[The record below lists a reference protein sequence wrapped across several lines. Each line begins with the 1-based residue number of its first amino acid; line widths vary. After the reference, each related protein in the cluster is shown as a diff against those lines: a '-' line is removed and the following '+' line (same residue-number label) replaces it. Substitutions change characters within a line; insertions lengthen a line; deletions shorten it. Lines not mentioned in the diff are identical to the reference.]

1 MHHISHHVTALT
13 LAAAVCCNAYVSG
26 DSAPGGQSAQD
37 ASRAIRLPVVPYNY
51 SEISLPKYVRQAAK
65 RFDNTPRDNPITD
78 AGATL
83 GRVLFYDKTLSANGT
98 TSCATC
104 HKQAIAFTD
113 DRKLSV
119 GFEGIEVTR
128 NSMSLINARYYRR
141 GRFFWD
147 ERAPTLEDQ
156 VLMPIENEV
165 EMGHTLN
172 TLTTQLQ
179 SDPLYPSLFKS
190 AFGSDEVTQ
199 DRIAKALAQFVRSI
213 VSFRSKYDIGREQ
226 VESPLDP
233 FPNFTAQ
240 ENLGKQQFF
249 GRANCA
255 SCHLADTAI
264 PRDGLRQSSF
274 FFVDQP
280 VVNGIDSDTDGADA
294 GVGKHTGRSSDVGRF
309 KVSSLRNVELTGPY
323 MHDGRFITLDSVIE
337 HYNWSVRPHPNLDE
351 RLADFAANGLALPEV
366 PKVALTV
373 FLTTLT
379 DHSLLQD
386 PRYSDPFVDPPDSR
400 HQQRQDAR

>member
-1 MHHISHHVTALT
+1 MQLLSHPVAT
-13 LAAAVCCNAYVSG
+13 LALVAAVYCNADVSG
-26 DSAPGGQSAQD
+26 GSEPDGQVHQEAN
-37 ASRAIRLPVVPYNY
+37 RAIRLPVTPYNY
-51 SEISLPKYVRQAAK
+51 SEISLPEHVRAAAE
-65 RFDNTPRDNPITD
+65 RFDNTPSDNPITD

-83 GRVLFYDKTLSANGT
+83 GRVLFYDRTLSANGT

-104 HKQAIAFTD
+104 HKQALAFTD

-147 ERAPTLEDQ
+147 ERAATLEDQ
-156 VLMPIENEV
+156 VLMPIENAV

-172 TLTTQLQ
+172 KLTTQLQ
-179 SDPLYPSLFKS
+179 SDPLYPALFDS
-190 AFGSDEVTQ
+190 AFGSEQVTQ

-213 VSFRSKYDIGREQ
+213 VSFRSKYDAGRVK

-255 SCHLADTAI
+255 SCHLADTANPPEGI
-264 PRDGLRQSSF
+264 RQSAF

-280 VVNGIDSDTDGADA
+280 AVNGIDSETDTADA
-294 GVGKHTGRSSDVGRF
+294 GVGEHTGRGSDVGRF
-309 KVSSLRNVELTGPY
+309 KVPSLRNVELTGPY

-366 PKVALTV
+366 PKVALTA
-373 FLTTLT
+373 FLATLT

-386 PRYSDPFVDPPDSR
+386 PKFSDPFVGPPQVR
-400 HQQRQDAR
+400 